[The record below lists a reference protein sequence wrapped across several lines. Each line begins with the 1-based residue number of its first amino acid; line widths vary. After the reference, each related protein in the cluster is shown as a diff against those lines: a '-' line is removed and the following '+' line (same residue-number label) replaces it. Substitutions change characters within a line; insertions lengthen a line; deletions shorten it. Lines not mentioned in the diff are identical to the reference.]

1 MVPATALLVLLFL
14 VAGALLLPG
23 PAFAEDPFRLSTQ
36 IEDKAGALGD
46 QEGDVQMALGLLQ
59 DEQQVQLWVVFVDT
73 FSGMTAEDWAYET
86 ASISDLGLNDAL
98 LAVAVEDRAYAYS
111 VDTDFPLSAT
121 EMNDIMISSV
131 EPALSENDWAAAAI
145 AAASGM
151 RAELAAPA
159 TTETTAGSTG
169 TTAAPVTTT
178 ASSGRWS
185 SDVGRCPLG
194 AHRHPDRA
202 RARRGADRGRH
213 SAGQEREGRRGTAR
227 GGAQSPVSIKEL
239 RQRVGSQ
246 LVTTDDAV
254 KTSTEEVGFAAAEF
268 GDEQAAP
275 FQKAVDEAK
284 AELDEAFRLY
294 RQYDEHADEQSQRQ
308 LLGGAL
314 KHVSAANQALDGQV
328 ERFDK
333 LRDLEKQAP
342 QVFAGLDQR
351 LTALEGRIPEAR
363 QELARLTSIYAPAAL
378 SSVAANPDD
387 AASRIAF
394 SREQVKAG
402 REDLATNQAGEAA
415 VGALAAQEAAAQAQA
430 LLDAVGRIGKD
441 LAEVGGKIDAAIAE
455 TKRDITEARAAGGAA
470 LCGAAAQQLP
480 GLVDTAE
487 AAMNA
492 AAQAAGPEGGRD
504 PLGALK
510 HLVEADGTLEGALV
524 SVRDEQAQRAKAA
537 AALERGLIAA
547 RSQIAAADGYITTH
561 RGAVGSEA
569 RSLLSEARSYL
580 DQAVAAQKADPFT
593 AGKHASVAY
602 ELASRALL
610 EAQRDTER
618 IIPPGVGSA
627 LGGAGPL
634 IAGAILGGI
643 LSSALGGGRGGDLGG
658 AIGGALRGGLGG
670 SIGGWRAAQR
680 RLRRRYQWR
689 WKPDGARGQL
699 RSARRSVAPARAC
712 AVAVAGVSRR
722 VAVAY
727 EWMQSE
733 VVCLVRVVGK
743 EMRKELQWHSSP
755 S

>member
-1 MVPATALLVLLFL
+1 VSKPWLRRLPLRTTVPATALLVLLFL
-14 VAGALLLPG
+14 VAGAVLLPG

-46 QEGDVQMALGLLQ
+46 QAGDVQMALGLLQ
-59 DEQQVQLWVVFVDT
+59 DEQKVQLWVVFVDT
-73 FSGMTAEDWAYET
+73 FSGLTAEDWVDQT
-86 ASISDLGLNDAL
+86 TTISDLGLNDAL

-131 EPALSENDWAAAAI
+131 EPALSENNWAAAAI
-145 AAASGM
+145 AAATSM

-159 TTETTAGSTG
+159 TTETTAGSVG
-169 TTAAPVTTT
+169 TTVAPVATTVP
-178 ASSGRWS
+178 SGG
-185 SDVGRCPLG
+185 VGSTSGG
-194 AHRHPDRA
+194 APWGLIVTLVVLVLVAVLILVAIRRA
-202 RARRGADRGRH
+202 KSEKAGGAPQG
-213 SAGQEREGRRGTAR
+213 GVQQ

-254 KTSTEEVGFAAAEF
+254 KTSTDEVGFAAAEF
-268 GDEQAAP
+268 GDDQAAP

-284 AELDEAFRLY
+284 AELDEAFKLY
-294 RQYDEHADEQSQRQ
+294 RQYDENADEQTQRQ

-342 QVFAGLDQR
+342 QVLASLDQR
-351 LTALEGRIPEAR
+351 LTELEARIPEAR

-378 SSVAANPDD
+378 SSVASNPDD

-402 REDLATNQAGEAA
+402 REDLSMNHAGEAA

-470 LCGAAAQQLP
+470 LSGAAAQQLP

-510 HLVEADGTLEGALV
+510 HLEEADGALESALV
-524 SVRDEQAQRAKAA
+524 NVRDEQAQRAKAA

-569 RSLLSEARSYL
+569 RSLISEARSYL

-618 IIPPGVGSA
+618 IIPPGAGSA

-670 SIGGWRAAQR
+670 SIGGALGGGR
-680 RLRRRYQWR
+680 RSGGFGGGLSSGGSRM
-689 WKPDGARGQL
+689 ARGGSFGPPSFGGSGT
-699 RSARRSVAPARAC
+699 RMRRGGGGRF
-712 AVAVAGVSRR
+712 
-722 VAVAY
+722 
-727 EWMQSE
+727 
-733 VVCLVRVVGK
+733 
-743 EMRKELQWHSSP
+743 
-755 S
+755 

>member
-1 MVPATALLVLLFL
+1 MVPATALLALLFL

-23 PAFAEDPFRLSTQ
+23 RAFAEDPFRLSTQ
-36 IEDKAGALGD
+36 IEDKVGALGD

-73 FSGMTAEDWAYET
+73 FSGMSAEDWAYET

-111 VDTDFPLSAT
+111 VDEDFPLSAT

-169 TTAAPVTTT
+169 TTEAPVATT
-178 ASSGRWS
+178 APSG
-185 SDVGRCPLG
+185 GRGGTSGG
-194 AHRHPDRA
+194 APWGLIVTLIVLVLVAVLIVVALRRA
-202 RARRGADRGRH
+202 KSEKAGGAQQG
-213 SAGQEREGRRGTAR
+213 GTQQ

-254 KTSTEEVGFAAAEF
+254 KTSTEEVGFAVAEF

-284 AELDEAFRLY
+284 PELDEAFRLY
-294 RQYDEHADEQSQRQ
+294 RQFDENADEQTQRQ
-308 LLGGAL
+308 LLGGVL

-351 LTALEGRIPEAR
+351 LTELEGRIPEAR

-402 REDLATNQAGEAA
+402 REDLAANRAGEAA

-470 LCGAAAQQLP
+470 LTGAAAQQLP

-510 HLVEADGTLEGALV
+510 HLEEADGALEAALV
-524 SVRDEQAQRAKAA
+524 QGARRAGAA
-537 AALERGLIAA
+537 GQGRRRARARPHSRTLADRRGRRL
-547 RSQIAAADGYITTH
+547 H
-561 RGAVGSEA
+561 H
-569 RSLLSEARSYL
+569 
-580 DQAVAAQKADPFT
+580 
-593 AGKHASVAY
+593 HASR
-602 ELASRALL
+602 S
-610 EAQRDTER
+610 
-618 IIPPGVGSA
+618 
-627 LGGAGPL
+627 GG
-634 IAGAILGGI
+634 
-643 LSSALGGGRGGDLGG
+643 
-658 AIGGALRGGLGG
+658 
-670 SIGGWRAAQR
+670 Q
-680 RLRRRYQWR
+680 
-689 WKPDGARGQL
+689 
-699 RSARRSVAPARAC
+699 
-712 AVAVAGVSRR
+712 
-722 VAVAY
+722 
-727 EWMQSE
+727 
-733 VVCLVRVVGK
+733 
-743 EMRKELQWHSSP
+743 
-755 S
+755 

>member
-1 MVPATALLVLLFL
+1 MVPATVLLALFFL
-14 VAGALLLPG
+14 VAGALLVPG
-23 PAFAEDPFRLSTQ
+23 RAFAEDPFRLSSQ
-36 IEDKAGALGD
+36 IEDKVGALGD
-46 QEGDVQMALGLLQ
+46 QEGDVRMALGLLQ
-59 DEQQVQLWVVFVDT
+59 DEQNVQLWVVFVDT
-73 FSGMTAEDWAYET
+73 FSGMSAEDWTYET
-86 ASISDLGLNDAL
+86 ATISDLGLNDAL

-111 VDTDFPLSAT
+111 VDDDFPLSAT
-121 EMNDIMISSV
+121 EMNAIMISNV
-131 EPALSENDWAAAAI
+131 EPALSENDWSGAAI
-145 AAASGM
+145 AAATSI
-151 RAELAAPA
+151 RAELVA
-159 TTETTAGSTG
+159 TTTTAGSTG
-169 TTAAPVTTT
+169 TTEGPVATTVPSEGEAGASGGAPWGLIVTLIVLVLVAVLIVVALRRAKIEK
-178 ASSGRWS
+178 ASG
-185 SDVGRCPLG
+185 
-194 AHRHPDRA
+194 
-202 RARRGADRGRH
+202 
-213 SAGQEREGRRGTAR
+213 GTQQ

-254 KTSTEEVGFAAAEF
+254 KTSTEEVGFAVAEF
-268 GDEQAAP
+268 GEEQAAP
-275 FQKAVDEAK
+275 FEKAVEEAK
-284 AELDEAFRLY
+284 QELDEAFRLY
-294 RQYDEHADEQSQRQ
+294 RQFDENADEQSQRQ
-308 LLGGAL
+308 VLGGVL

-351 LTALEGRIPEAR
+351 LTELEGRIPEAR

-402 REDLATNQAGEAA
+402 REDLAANRAGEAA

-430 LLDAVGRIGKD
+430 LLDAVGRIGED

-470 LCGAAAQQLP
+470 LSGAAAQQLP

-487 AAMNA
+487 TAMNA

-504 PLGALK
+504 PLAALK
-510 HLVEADGTLEGALV
+510 HLVEADGALEASLV
-524 SVRDEQAQRAKAA
+524 NVRDEQAQRAKAA

-547 RSQIAAADGYITTH
+547 RSQIVAADGYITTH
-561 RGAVGSEA
+561 RGAVGSDA
-569 RSLLSEARSYL
+569 RSLLAEAKSYL

-618 IIPPGVGSA
+618 IIPPGGGSA

-643 LSSALGGGRGGDLGG
+643 LSSALGGGGGRGGGLGG
-658 AIGGALRGGLGG
+658 AIGGALSGSFGGK
-670 SIGGWRAAQR
+670 
-680 RLRRRYQWR
+680 RRR
-689 WKPDGARGQL
+689 P
-699 RSARRSVAPARAC
+699 ARREF
-712 AVAVAGVSRR
+712 RR
-722 VAVAY
+722 WF
-727 EWMQSE
+727 E
-733 VVCLVRVVGK
+733 
-743 EMRKELQWHSSP
+743 
-755 S
+755 